1 MTGTTKDT
9 GLLRKDL
16 LTMNLHIMLGEETA
30 GCFSDV

>member
-16 LTMNLHIMLGEETA
+16 LTMNLHIMLRGRD
-30 GCFSDV
+30 GRLFL